1 MGYFML
7 DILFLMGDPK
17 QSVTLTDNYKRDGY
31 YDVGARLPKTDQ
43 VTWSGEE

>member
-1 MGYFML
+1 MSYFML

-31 YDVGARLPKTDQ
+31 YEVGSGFPKVDQ
-43 VTWSGEE
+43 VVWSE